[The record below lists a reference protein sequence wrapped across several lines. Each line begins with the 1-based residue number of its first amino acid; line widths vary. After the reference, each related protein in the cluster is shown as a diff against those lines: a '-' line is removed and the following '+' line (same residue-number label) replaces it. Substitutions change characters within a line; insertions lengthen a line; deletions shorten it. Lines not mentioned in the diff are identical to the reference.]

1 MLFAI
6 FLFIYL
12 LFQPVPIRAIYDP
25 LSVPN
30 NRYGIHVAD
39 LNDISNA
46 SALVNSTGGDWG
58 YVTLVVQDNDMNTSK
73 WQELFN
79 VMRRK
84 HLIPLVRL
92 ATHPQGNSWTIPQE
106 VDIDKWVNF
115 LKGLTWPIENQ
126 YVILFNEPNHAKEWG
141 DTINPEGYGKLLIQ
155 FAKKL
160 KQASPNFFI
169 LPAGLD
175 ASASN
180 DGVAIDEEEFIRRMI
195 QANPD
200 VFTYMDGWTS
210 HSYPNPSFSGS
221 PYGTGRGSLQTF
233 LWEEDYFLQIGM
245 TKRLPIFITETGWQ
259 HAEGKYPDQ
268 RLLPS
273 GTVASYIQSAAASI
287 WQHPNIVAVTPF
299 VYSYQDEPFDHF
311 SWRQLNS
318 LEFYPMYQT
327 YQQLSKTSGQPKQT
341 ETFTVS
347 PIFFPKTLVI
357 NSTYTLQTTITNTG
371 QGILTPND
379 GYTIDIEDPSKQFSI
394 FPDTIPLL
402 EPKEQGIIRMM
413 IKTPNK
419 EGTYP
424 LTLSIKHTA
433 VQIPIET
440 KTITLIPPPSATLRV
455 TLGWNRIGTAKGATV
470 LIYDID
476 NTLLHKFTDIPIDH
490 GTLNVTGLYQIVP
503 GYKYRV
509 VVLVPY
515 FLPRQSVIT
524 MKEESNTWTF
534 KRFYPFDFN
543 RDGKLT
549 MADIIALILLPP
561 KDVLR
566 ALMGL

>member
-12 LFQPVPIRAIYDP
+12 LFQPFPVQAIYDP

-39 LNDISNA
+39 PNDISETTT
-46 SALVNSTGGDWG
+46 LINSTGGDWG
-58 YVTLVVQDNDMNTSK
+58 YVTLVVQDNDMNTNK

-92 ATHPQGNSWTIPQE
+92 ATHPVGDAWAIPQE

-115 LKGLTWPIENQ
+115 LQTLNWPIENQ

-160 KQASPNFFI
+160 KASTPNFFI

-180 DGVAIDEEEFIRRMI
+180 DGIAIDEADFIRRMI

-200 VFTYMDGWTS
+200 VFNYMDGWTS

-221 PYGTGRGSLQTF
+221 PYGAGRGSLQTF
-233 LWEEDYFLQIGM
+233 LWEQDYLLQIGM
-245 TKRLPIFITETGWQ
+245 TKKLPIFITETGWQ
-259 HAEGKYPDQ
+259 HAEGKYFNQ
-268 RLLPS
+268 WLLMS
-273 GTVASYIQSAAASI
+273 AAVASYIQSASAGI

-299 VYSYQDEPFDHF
+299 VYNYQDEPFDHF
-311 SWRQLNS
+311 SWKQLS
-318 LEFYPMYQT
+318 SQTFYPMYQA
-327 YQQLSKTSGQPKQT
+327 YQNISKESGQPKQI
-341 ETFTVS
+341 ETFTTS
-347 PIFFPKTLVI
+347 PSLFPDTLVI
-357 NSTYTLQTTITNTG
+357 NSNYTLETSITNTG

-379 GYTIDIEDPSKQFSI
+379 DYALDIADPSKQFSI

-402 EPKEQGIIRMM
+402 EPHEQGIIRVM

-419 EGTYP
+419 EGSY
-424 LTLSIKHTA
+424 TLSFGIKHNST
-433 VQIPIET
+433 IISIET
-440 KTITLIPPPSATLRV
+440 KTITLIPPPSATLHV
-455 TLGWNRIGTAKGATV
+455 TLGWNRTGTAKGATV

-476 NTLLHKFTDIPIDH
+476 DTLLHKFTDIPIEH
-490 GTLNVTGLYQIVP
+490 GSLNVTGLYQIIP

-515 FLPRQSVIT
+515 FLPRQTVIT
-524 MKEESNTWTF
+524 MKENSNTWTF
-534 KRFYPFDFN
+534 KRLYPFDFN

-549 MADIIALILLPP
+549 IADIIALILLPP
-561 KDVLR
+561 KDVFR
-566 ALMGL
+566 VLMGL